1 MKLSGNTFLITGG
14 ASGLGEATARQFAA
28 AGGNVVIA
36 DLNEEAGDALAKE
49 LGANAIFQRTD
60 VTSAES
66 AQAAVDAATSK
77 FGGLQGL
84 VSCAGILAASRIVGR
99 EGPHDL
105 ALFTKVIQVNLI
117 GTFNMLRL
125 AAAAMTANEPNEEGE
140 RGVIINTASVSV
152 FEGQIGQAAYSASKG
167 GVASMTLPAARE
179 LAKFGIRVVAIAP
192 GVFETAMMQGAPP
205 AVKESLEAQCPF
217 PPRLGRPAEFAHFA
231 RHIVE
236 NCMFNGAILRLDG
249 AIRMGSK

>member
-1 MKLSGNTFLITGG
+1 MQLAKHTFLVTGG
-14 ASGLGEATARQFAA
+14 ASGLGEATVRNFSA
-28 AGGNVVIA
+28 AGANVVIA
-36 DLNEEAGDALAKE
+36 DLNEERGKALAQE
-49 LGANAIFQRTD
+49 FGLAAVFQRTD
-60 VTSAES
+60 VTSSES
-66 AQAAVDAATSK
+66 AQTAIDLATSK
-77 FGGLQGL
+77 FGRLDGL
-84 VSCAGILAASRIVGR
+84 VNCAGILAGSRIVGR

-125 AAAAMTANEPNEEGE
+125 AAAAMMANPPGDEGE
-140 RGVIINTASVSV
+140 RGIIINTASVSV

-192 GVFETAMMQGAPP
+192 GVFETAMMQGAPS

-217 PPRLGRPAEFAHFA
+217 PPRLGRPAEFAQFA

-236 NCMFNGAILRLDG
+236 NIMFNGAILRLDG
-249 AIRMGSK
+249 AIRMAAK